1 MYQFIHIE
9 TYALKASSKVKPTSK
24 KQGSGKIKY
33 SASHIIYEALREVKA
48 CPHVDNPMPPKFVL
62 GSEDDMRNFIPRIN
76 DAVSKFKNPDGRKLR
91 SDAHVLLAGV
101 ASYPREAEQD
111 NPEAYQK
118 WKSSTVDFLKS
129 KYGDKLS
136 VVLEHQD
143 EAHPHLHFY
152 CIDEQSP
159 NVKMLHDGYAAASK
173 HPQLSKE
180 SGLAYKAAMR
190 EFQNAYYQD
199 VGVSTGLTR
208 MGPGRKRLSR
218 VEWNSQKAEAQQIAK
233 AYVAT
238 SEIVNEATLQ
248 GQSIVNEARQ
258 ERIKLEQERRDF
270 EVEQATFYEK
280 KRELIAAMKKAKE
293 FQSQLYAVE
302 IIQKSRHE
310 MLLNHEKDYQNKVRL
325 TDEIRLRLRKVCTT
339 SAAAQVDT

>member
-33 SASHIIYEALREVKA
+33 SASHIIDEALREVKA

-62 GSEDDMRNFIPRIN
+62 GSEDDMRNLIPRIN

-91 SDAHVLLAGV
+91 SDAHILLAGV

-111 NPEAYQK
+111 NPDNYEK
-118 WKSSTVDFLKS
+118 WKAKTVDFLQK
-129 KYGDKLS
+129 KYGDKLT

-152 CIDEQSP
+152 CLDEQSP

-208 MGPGRKRLSR
+208 IGPGRKR
-218 VEWNSQKAEAQQIAK
+218 
-233 AYVAT
+233 
-238 SEIVNEATLQ
+238 
-248 GQSIVNEARQ
+248 
-258 ERIKLEQERRDF
+258 
-270 EVEQATFYEK
+270 
-280 KRELIAAMKKAKE
+280 
-293 FQSQLYAVE
+293 
-302 IIQKSRHE
+302 
-310 MLLNHEKDYQNKVRL
+310 
-325 TDEIRLRLRKVCTT
+325 
-339 SAAAQVDT
+339 